1 VSVATQRHSTRTS
14 AAPPEKRAVLLLGAR
29 DGDAAWIRGAL
40 GPLERV
46 PVEAA
51 ASLDDALA
59 RVEDGEVSVVCADVD
74 VDVPPRRRG
83 AAPVPW
89 VVLADETRRG
99 DAHRR
104 LREGAWD
111 VLVRGQPEEDTA
123 AALRR
128 ALAFGAGRADDAA
141 RARRL
146 GDLLV
151 EDVEAVL
158 GTLAASVA
166 HGINTPLTG
175 ALAGVGITRHI
186 ARTLLN
192 TLAGE
197 AEVDRGALREML
209 EAMLEA
215 SDDARLGI
223 DGAVYVTRGV
233 GALGARDDEGAT
245 TCDLARVLD
254 AAHAVTQTIVRH
266 RAELVRRVDPLPPVL
281 GSEARLGKLCLMLL
295 LGAARAIPEGAVTGN
310 AITVVA
316 EARGGRVT
324 LTVEDTGA
332 ARSGDASARV
342 RPRYDRWISACR
354 SLATAL
360 GGELVAAPM
369 ARGTR
374 LTLTL
379 RAAEGGAAAAGASAL
394 PGARVAG
401 GAAMPRGRVLIVDDE
416 PVLLNLMRR
425 IVQRDH
431 DVVATTQAAEA
442 VARLQAGERFDVF
455 LCDLMMP
462 SMSGIEVHR
471 RVTLAAPEMAERMVF
486 ITAGAFT
493 EHARAFLQRAT
504 VSWLEK
510 PIDPD
515 DLRALIDARVAR
527 G

>member
-14 AAPPEKRAVLLLGAR
+14 AAPPEGRTVLVLSAL
-29 DGDAAWIRGAL
+29 DGDAAGIRGAL

-46 PVEAA
+46 IVEAT
-51 ASLDDALA
+51 ASRDVALA
-59 RVEDGEVSVVCADVD
+59 RVEAGDISLVCADVD
-74 VDVPPRRRG
+74 VEAPPRPRD

-89 VVLADETRRG
+89 VVLADEARRVDARTRV
-99 DAHRR
+99 
-104 LREGAWD
+104 REGAWD
-111 VLVRGQPEEDTA
+111 LLIRGQPEEDTVVT
-123 AALRR
+123 LRR
-128 ALAFGAGRADDAA
+128 ALLFGAGRADDGH
-141 RARRL
+141 RARRV

-158 GTLAASVA
+158 GTLATSVA

-192 TLAGE
+192 ALAGE

-233 GALGARDDEGAT
+233 SALGARDEAGAT

-266 RAELVRRVDPLPPVL
+266 RAELVRRVDPLPPVV

-295 LGAARAIPEGAVTGN
+295 LGAARAIPEGAVAGN
-310 AITVVA
+310 AITVAA

-332 ARSGDASARV
+332 PRSGDASARV
-342 RPRYDRWISACR
+342 RPQDDRWIRACR

-360 GGELVAAPM
+360 GGELDAAPM

-374 LTLTL
+374 VTLTL
-379 RAAEGGAAAAGASAL
+379 RAAEGGAAAAGASPLA
-394 PGARVAG
+394 GAPSA
-401 GAAMPRGRVLIVDDE
+401 GAAGRGRVLIVDDE
-416 PVLLNLMRR
+416 PVLLHLMRR
-425 IVQRDH
+425 ILQRDH

-442 VARLQAGERFDVF
+442 IARLQAGERFDVF

-471 RVTLAAPEMAERMVF
+471 QVTLAAPEMAERMVF

-493 EHARAFLQRAT
+493 EHARAFLHRAT

-515 DLRALIDARVAR
+515 DLRALIAARVGR